1 MTIIKPTVGRIVHY
15 YPTADDQGAKP
26 DDGQPL
32 SAIIAHVWSDTCVN
46 LAYFDANGL
55 PYNKTSVLLVQ
66 EGAQRPAAGF
76 AEWMPYQKGQAAK
89 TEAVQREALDALL
102 HVRVPILDQ
111 ITDLCWAIE
120 KCGASPE
127 LTDAVTKA
135 SALREPISE
144 LVRQAL
150 VLGIGEGIVGVSYS
164 SNAPKHCD
172 RCLRPVAHCDGHE
185 DQSEPP
191 EHGVTGGSASQQ
203 PSPVAGDVTVTS
215 RDVSCDEIEQEIQAK
230 GLTAPRITPADVEA
244 SIASEHYFTAHQG
257 DAKAVEVAAFSGGS
271 LNAAASRSTPDAL
284 RLLTFCVLVL
294 RNGFTV
300 TGKSAC
306 ASPENFDEEIGRKIA
321 RQNAVQKVW
330 QLEGYL
336 LRERLHNAPA
346 VAAAIALLGDSADYC
361 DTNAAVRN
369 DLDQAEQ
376 DLANAASY
384 RLAASM
390 LQS

>member
-1 MTIIKPTVGRIVHY
+1 MIKPTVGRVLWFWPSPEDRCARIE
-15 YPTADDQGAKP
+15 
-26 DDGQPL
+26 GQPL
-32 SAIIAHVWSDTCVN
+32 AAIVAHAWSDTCVN
-46 LAYFDANGL
+46 LAFFDANGVHRH
-55 PYNKTSVLLVQ
+55 KTSVLLVQ

-76 AEWMPYQKGQAAK
+76 AEWMPYQKGLAAK

-135 SALREPISE
+135 SALREPISD

-191 EHGVTGGSASQQ
+191 EHGVTGCSASQQ

-215 RDVSCDEIEQEIQAK
+215 RVVTD
-230 GLTAPRITPADVEA
+230 A
-244 SIASEHYFTAHQG
+244 S
-257 DAKAVEVAAFSGGS
+257 
-271 LNAAASRSTPDAL
+271 L
-284 RLLTFCVLVL
+284 
-294 RNGFTV
+294 
-300 TGKSAC
+300 
-306 ASPENFDEEIGRKIA
+306 
-321 RQNAVQKVW
+321 
-330 QLEGYL
+330 
-336 LRERLHNAPA
+336 APA
-346 VAAAIALLGDSADYC
+346 VSLLLASADCC
-361 DTNAAVRN
+361 DTNAAAR
-369 DLDQAEQ
+369 DDGEQAEQ
-376 DLANAASY
+376 DRVNAASY
-384 RLAASM
+384 RLAASL
-390 LQS
+390 LQV